1 MNKLIRGKRYNTE
14 TARRVGAHGAEELY
28 TKRSGEFFLAMQD
41 EIRPITP
48 EEAAEW
54 GEKYLSPEEYK
65 EIFAAADDSSKGRLG
80 IMLPPSMIEK
90 LRRKAQEHRISTS
103 EYLEKIIEAH
113 LKEGR

>member
-28 TKRSGEFFLAMQD
+28 TKRSGEFFLALQD
-41 EIRPITP
+41 EIQPITP
-48 EEAAEW
+48 EEATEW
-54 GEKYLSPEEYK
+54 GEKYLAPDEFK

-90 LRRKAQEHRISTS
+90 IRRKAQEHRVSTS
-103 EYLEKIIEAH
+103 EYLERIIEAH
-113 LKEGR
+113 LREGR